1 MKRIFCVGMF
11 FCMFTISLFADAGD
25 RPVSMR
31 AVESVM
37 SVKMPRGMDKD
48 KFIEYLKGLKNSKIT
63 VRHVMVACTNS
74 MPENDNCE
82 ECYAFVRDVINEHNK
97 SVEKL
102 KPVAQPDVPGNITK
116 TLDIKNNLQSVI
128 DSLPDEQNQPVE
140 KLKSVAQPDV
150 PDDFKTTLDVNV
162 DMKSVID
169 GIPAPK
175 SCVVGYLHNVGYV
188 DTTYQDGGTFQLDCA
203 AETGAKNIEN
213 RKCNCTCN
221 AGKWKCVEIPG
232 QKPVMVAGIDIN
244 KNGKSI
250 KYNTPNEWSVT
261 FDYGT
266 VSGKSQCSAT
276 EKGATMPDKTTG
288 DNCWCMVTK
297 LPTRTGMYSW
307 VWYKIEAGCNSNNRC
322 AYKCANAVQ
331 YDKLMRQDMFGI

>member
-31 AVESVM
+31 AVDSVM

-63 VRHVMVACTNS
+63 VRHVMLACTNS

-102 KPVAQPDVPGNITK
+102 KPVAQPDVP
-116 TLDIKNNLQSVI
+116 
-128 DSLPDEQNQPVE
+128 
-140 KLKSVAQPDV
+140 
-150 PDDFKTTLDVNV
+150 DDFKTTLDVGN
-162 DMKSVID
+162 DLQSVID
-169 GIPAPK
+169 KLPADDVSTNAQNPAPK

-213 RKCNCTCN
+213 RKCSCTCN

-232 QKPVMVAGIDIN
+232 QKHAKVAGVNID
-244 KNGKSI
+244 KNGTSI
-250 KYNTPNEWSVT
+250 KYDTPNVWTVT

-276 EKGATMPDKTTG
+276 GKGADMPDKTTG

-297 LPTRTGMYSW
+297 LPTRTGIYPW

-331 YDKLMRQDMFGI
+331 YDRLMRQDMYGI